1 MFDEAVILEDMP
13 ESDGEQ
19 PLLTVS
25 GGDAGS
31 IPYHVIVEP
40 DPRELELLEEIS
52 GSSKELLEYIQSQDG
67 SEQLE
72 YLKILAE
79 NSDNTEL
86 LELLREVSGSNQA
99 LLESNG
105 RLESQ
110 MEAGI
115 SCLLIIII
123 VGLLVYI
130 YKFLRMFF

>member
-1 MFDEAVILEDMP
+1 MYDESLIFDDMP
-13 ESDGEQ
+13 ESDDEQ
-19 PLLTVS
+19 SLLTVS
-25 GGDAGS
+25 GGDADS
-31 IPYHVIVEP
+31 IPYVTVES

-52 GSSKELLEYIQSQDG
+52 GSSQELLQYIQSQDD

-72 YLKILAE
+72 YLQILAE
-79 NSDNTEL
+79 NSDNAEL
-86 LELLREVSGSNQA
+86 LELLQEVSASNQA
-99 LLESNG
+99 LLESNS

-115 SCLLIIII
+115 SCLLIFLV